1 MVDFHLTLPIDSVT
15 KFIGYTGHTLLFQK
29 ALEHLIISSSA
40 MAQIQILQTIKP
52 KIIYWIVNMKIGWK
66 KPSGA

>member
-29 ALEHLIISSSA
+29 ALERLIISSSA
-40 MAQIQILQTIKP
+40 MAQIQILQTKP
-52 KIIYWIVNMKIGWK
+52 NYLLNC
-66 KPSGA
+66 